1 MNYVLDLLSES
12 EAAVLVEEAR
22 RILRPGGLLGL
33 VSLTRG
39 RTRLSRLVC
48 RTWDAVHDLNP
59 TVVGGCR
66 PVSLPDFLVQDRW
79 SVIHQATVEP
89 FGVASAVLVASPR
102 VPEAPSAQ

>member
-39 RTRLSRLVC
+39 RTRLSRPIC
-48 RTWDAVHDLNP
+48 RTSDAIHHPNP
-59 TVVGGCR
+59 TLLGGYR
-66 PVSLPDFLVQDRW
+66 SIFPPVCLVQDRW
-79 SVIHQATVEP
+79 SVIHQATVER
-89 FGVASAVLVASPR
+89 FGVAPAVLVASPR